1 MDKPLGKESFRA
13 KLRKASLRSLNE
25 PSDHPGKEPPR
36 VELSTPILED
46 IRDPLLHIRDLSEET
61 QTRNQSRV
69 DRLLKAALRSMKDSF
84 VFSDSG

>member
-1 MDKPLGKESFRA
+1 MDKPVSKESFRV

-25 PSDHPGKEPPR
+25 PSDQPGKELPR

-61 QTRNQSRV
+61 QTRNQSRAEK
-69 DRLLKAALRSMKDSF
+69 LLRAALKSMKESF
-84 VFSDSG
+84 VFPDRD